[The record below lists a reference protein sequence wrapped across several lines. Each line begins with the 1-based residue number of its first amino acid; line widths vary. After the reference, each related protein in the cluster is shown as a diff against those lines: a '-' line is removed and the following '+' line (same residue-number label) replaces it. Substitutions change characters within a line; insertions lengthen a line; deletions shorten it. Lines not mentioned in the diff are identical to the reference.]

1 MEAATARLGRGRK
14 GRKEK
19 KSYGSE
25 ERRLAALLLSPSMIV
40 IALVAADP
48 RGYAGWGWRAA

>member
-40 IALVAADP
+40 IALVAAVP
-48 RGYAGWGWRAA
+48 LG